1 MKGQVSAEWPQAYD
15 RLLLEAVDSTNAEAL
30 RRLPGLAGPVWI
42 LAGRQLAGRG
52 RRGRAWTDPVGN
64 FAATLALPTSEPPAR
79 LAQRSFLAALALA
92 EALEGLTGLNN
103 AFALKWPNDVLL
115 EGGKL
120 SGILLESAPSGL
132 ALGVGVNL
140 RAAPSPE
147 VGAAHPPVSLRAV
160 TGFDI
165 APEALLAAL
174 AARYAEWETAFAARG
189 FAPVRAAFLV
199 RVARLGEPLV
209 ARTPSAE
216 YRGRFE
222 TIDESGALVLATAEG
237 QMVLPAADV
246 FFT

>member
-1 MKGQVSAEWPQAYD
+1 MKGQVSAEWPEGYD

-52 RRGRAWTDPVGN
+52 RRGRAWADPVGN

-92 EALEGLTGLNN
+92 EALEGLTGLDG
-103 AFALKWPNDVLL
+103 AYALKWPNDVLL

-120 SGILLESAPSGL
+120 SGILLESAPAGL

-140 RAAPSPE
+140 RAAPPPE
-147 VGAAHPPVSLRAV
+147 AGAAHLPVSLRAV

-174 AARYAEWETAFAARG
+174 AARYAEWEALFAAQG
-189 FAPVRAAFLV
+189 FAPVRAAFLA
-199 RVARLGEPLV
+199 RVARLGEKLV

-237 QMVLPAADV
+237 RMLLPAADV